1 MKRVHFI
8 AIGGSAMHNLALA
21 LHHKGYA
28 VTGSD
33 DEINEPSR
41 SRLAAAGILPAHIGW
56 FPEKIDAGLEA
67 VILGMHARSDN
78 PELLRARA
86 LKLPVF
92 SYPEY
97 LYEQSRDKHRV
108 VIAGSHGKTT
118 ITAMILH
125 VLKAA
130 GKKTDFMVGA
140 QLAGFDTMV
149 QMSNDAPVIV
159 LEGDEYLASPEDRRP
174 KFLLYHPQTV
184 LISGI
189 AWDHVNVFPTFDEY
203 VEQFRKLVRTIPPE
217 GTLVYCAADEVLSS
231 MVTALKPSCKV
242 IPYGLPAYELSEG
255 ITRLHKHHQ
264 PGKKVSLQIFGQH
277 NLMNLEGA
285 RMICALLGVSDE
297 QFYDAIAGFRGAAR
311 RLEKIGENVSGSV
324 MFRDF
329 AHSPSKLK
337 ATVQAVREQFSD
349 RRLVACMELHTF
361 SSLSAGFLEEYRG
374 SMEGADLA
382 IVYYNPATLEHKKL
396 PSIKPEQV
404 KEHFGMHELEVYT
417 DREALMM
424 RLQSITW
431 KKTNLLMMSSGT
443 FDGIDFQ
450 KLAGVLYATV
460 SA

>member
-1 MKRVHFI
+1 
-8 AIGGSAMHNLALA
+8 
-21 LHHKGYA
+21 
-28 VTGSD
+28 
-33 DEINEPSR
+33 
-41 SRLAAAGILPAHIGW
+41 
-56 FPEKIDAGLEA
+56 
-67 VILGMHARSDN
+67 
-78 PELLRARA
+78 
-86 LKLPVF
+86 
-92 SYPEY
+92 
-97 LYEQSRDKHRV
+97 
-108 VIAGSHGKTT
+108 
-118 ITAMILH
+118 
-125 VLKAA
+125 
-130 GKKTDFMVGA
+130 
-140 QLAGFDTMV
+140 
-149 QMSNDAPVIV
+149 
-159 LEGDEYLASPEDRRP
+159 
-174 KFLLYHPQTV
+174 
-184 LISGI
+184 
-189 AWDHVNVFPTFDEY
+189 

-217 GTLVYCAADEVLSS
+217 GTLVYCAADEVLGS

-255 ITRLHKHHQ
+255 ITRLQKHHQ

>member
-329 AHSPSKLK
+329 AHSTSKLK

-396 PSIKPEQV
+396 PSITPEQV
-404 KEHFGMHELEVYT
+404 KEHFGTHGLEVYT
-417 DREALMM
+417 DREALLK

-450 KLAGVLYATV
+450 KLAGVLYTTV

>member
-417 DREALMM
+417 DREALLK

>member
-203 VEQFRKLVRTIPPE
+203 VEQFRKLVRTIPTE

-329 AHSPSKLK
+329 AHSTSKLK

-396 PSIKPEQV
+396 PSITPEQV
-404 KEHFGMHELEVYT
+404 KEHFGTHGLEVYT
-417 DREALMM
+417 DREALLK

-450 KLAGVLYATV
+450 KLAGVLYTTV